1 MQIIVLGMHRSGT
14 SAVARLLNLMG
25 AYFGGENISTGVS
38 AENEKGFW
46 ERLDVRSL
54 NDSML
59 HNANCDWDRIAELD
73 LNAIP
78 EDFQNAYHRSARDIV
93 LNLDAHRPWFIKE
106 PRLCILLPLWRPA
119 LELPFCVHVFRHPV
133 EVAHSL
139 KVRNGIPIRV
149 GLALWEAYNAKAIA
163 SSSDLPRF
171 FLSYSELL
179 SSPEPVV
186 NQLRDAMSSSSGYEF
201 RTPSAAEL
209 AGALDGSLRHQRHEI
224 DGTGGSPTKSQLALY
239 ELLADAGANLSFVA
253 PPLSRSSLNTLRRFE
268 SSGEHLA
275 ARMRRS
281 NARQRANVDDTDPRL
296 ALKSM
301 ELDQALK
308 AVSEKSTALANAAN
322 TNAKLSEQLSKQN
335 TDLALKN
342 DAIMRLTADV
352 DNRRNVLAK
361 RDQRVQSLTVE
372 LETRAAAFAAQEKAV
387 AELTTQ
393 TTQYKSALDAR
404 DAEIK
409 ELGREVAALSAAS
422 EDREDSWKG
431 LSSELADVQAA
442 SVAKDET
449 LARLRAKLADVR
461 AASTAKDGSLAQL
474 QAELAGVQAAAAT
487 KDDALKGLQSELAD
501 VQTALASKDDALV
514 QLKVELADTRA
525 TSTAKD
531 GTLAQLQAELED
543 LRAAAA
549 TTNDALVRQQAELA
563 DARSAAAAKDDSL
576 TRLQAELAEA
586 KAAAI
591 ANGDTLARSQA
602 ELAETKAQLK
612 ARDDNLARMAT
623 EAADYQT
630 ELAAKAEAAEGLSAE
645 VREYETRTALNTE
658 AIERLT
664 ANAKQRQ
671 QEVSAMEHTVRRLTA
686 ESRHLRAELDAKNQ
700 SLAASSVTV
709 TRLRDE
715 LSQLRNRTER
725 AVKRMTDES
734 VKIADEN
741 RNLKRRGDLVAGNA
755 ARLQTE
761 IDALRD
767 RHRDLTMAVDAV
779 LRSRR
784 WRVGDFLLSLR
795 HRLLFRRVPPMA
807 TDTIKRISEI
817 EDGPP

>member
-25 AYFGGENISTGVS
+25 AYFGGENISTGAS

-46 ERLDVRSL
+46 ERLDVRAL

-73 LNAIP
+73 LSAIP

-139 KVRNGIPIRV
+139 KARNGIPIRV
-149 GLALWEAYNAKAIA
+149 GLALWEAYNTKAID
-163 SSSDLPRF
+163 SSADLPRF

-179 SSPEPVV
+179 SSPQPVV
-186 NQLRDAMSSSSGYEF
+186 DQLREAMSSSSGYEY
-201 RTPSAAEL
+201 RTPAATEL

-224 DGTGGSPTKSQLALY
+224 DGAGGSPTKSQLALY
-239 ELLADAGANLSFVA
+239 EFLADARANGAFVA

-281 NARQRANVDDTDPRL
+281 NARQRATVDNTDPRL

-301 ELDQALK
+301 ELDQALR
-308 AVSEKSTALANAAN
+308 AVSEKSTAVSNAAKANAN
-322 TNAKLSEQLSKQN
+322 LTETLSKQN

-342 DAIMRLTADV
+342 DAIKRLTADV

-361 RDQRVQSLTVE
+361 RDQRIQSLTVE
-372 LETRAAAFAAQEKAV
+372 LETRAAALAVQEKAA
-387 AELTTQ
+387 AELNSEI
-393 TTQYKSALDAR
+393 TQYKSALDLR

-409 ELGREVAALSAAS
+409 ELGREIAALSAAA
-422 EDREDSWKG
+422 EGKEDSLKG
-431 LSSELADVQAA
+431 LAVELADVQAA
-442 SVAKDET
+442 SVGKDDS
-449 LARLRAKLADVR
+449 LAQLQAQLADVR
-461 AASTAKDGSLAQL
+461 SASTAKDGSLAQL
-474 QAELAGVQAAAAT
+474 QAELAGVQTAVAT
-487 KDDALKGLQSELAD
+487 KDDALIRLQAELAD
-501 VQTALASKDDALV
+501 VQAALATKDDALV
-514 QLKVELADTRA
+514 QLKVELADARA

-531 GTLAQLQAELED
+531 GSLAQLQAELAD

-549 TTNDALVRQQAELA
+549 TTNDSLVRQQAELA
-563 DARSAAAAKDDSL
+563 DAQSAAASKDDSL
-576 TRLQAELAEA
+576 ARLQAELAE
-586 KAAAI
+586 
-591 ANGDTLARSQA
+591 TR
-602 ELAETKAQLK
+602 AQLTVK
-612 ARDDNLARMAT
+612 NDSLARMAT
-623 EAADYQT
+623 ESAGFQT
-630 ELAAKAEAAEGLSAE
+630 ESAAKAEAAERLSAQVKE
-645 VREYETRTALNTE
+645 HETRAAINTE

-671 QEVSAMEHTVRRLTA
+671 QEITSMEHTVRRLTA
-686 ESRHLRAELDAKNQ
+686 ESRHLRSELDAKNQ
-700 SLAASSVTV
+700 SLAASTV
-709 TRLRDE
+709 TAARLRDE
-715 LSQLRNRTER
+715 LSQMRNRTER
-725 AVKRMTDES
+725 AVKRITDES

-741 RNLKRRGDLVAGNA
+741 RNLKRRGDLAAGNA
-755 ARLQTE
+755 TRLQAE
-761 IDALRD
+761 VDALRG
-767 RHRDLTMAVDAV
+767 RHRDLTEAVYAV

-795 HRLLFRRVPPMA
+795 YRLLFRRVPPMA

-817 EDGPP
+817 ENGP

>member
-25 AYFGGENISTGVS
+25 AYFGGENISTGAS

-46 ERLDVRSL
+46 ERLDVRAL

-78 EDFQNAYHRSARDIV
+78 EDFQNAYCRSARDIV

-139 KVRNGIPIRV
+139 KARNGIPIRV
-149 GLALWEAYNAKAIA
+149 GLALWEAYNAKAIV
-163 SSSDLPRF
+163 SSADVPRF
-171 FLSYSELL
+171 FVSYSELL
-179 SSPEPVV
+179 SSPAPVV
-186 NQLRDAMSSSSGYEF
+186 SQLRDAMSSSSGYEF
-201 RTPSAAEL
+201 RTPSPTEL
-209 AGALDGSLRHQRHEI
+209 AGALDGNLRHQRHEI
-224 DGTGGSPTKSQLALY
+224 DGAGGTLTKSQLALY
-239 ELLADAGANLSFVA
+239 ELLADARDNGAFVA
-253 PPLSRSSLNTLRRFE
+253 PPLSRSSLTTLRRFE

-308 AVSEKSTALANAAN
+308 AVSEKSTAVSNAAK
-322 TNAKLSEQLSKQN
+322 TNAKLTEALSKQN

-342 DAIMRLTADV
+342 DAIKRLTTDV

-361 RDQRVQSLTVE
+361 REQTIQSLTVE
-372 LETRAAAFAAQEKAV
+372 LETRAAASAAQEKAV

-393 TTQYKSALDAR
+393 IAQYKSALDAR

-422 EDREDSWKG
+422 EGKEDSLKG
-431 LSSELADVQAA
+431 LSAELADVQAA
-442 SVAKDET
+442 SVAKDDS
-449 LARLRAKLADVR
+449 LARLQAELADVR
-461 AASTAKDGSLAQL
+461 AASTAKDGSFAQL
-474 QAELAGVQAAAAT
+474 QAELTGVQAALAT
-487 KDDALKGLQSELAD
+487 
-501 VQTALASKDDALV
+501 KDDALV
-514 QLKVELADTRA
+514 QLKVELADARA

-531 GTLAQLQAELED
+531 GSLAQLQVELAD

-549 TTNDALVRQQAELA
+549 TTNDSLARQQAELA
-563 DARSAAAAKDDSL
+563 DAQSAAAAKDDSL
-576 TRLQAELAEA
+576 ARLQAELAQA

-591 ANGDTLARSQA
+591 ANGNSQARVTA

-612 ARDDNLARMAT
+612 AKDDRLARMAT

-630 ELAAKAEAAEGLSAE
+630 ELAAEAEAAEKLLAE
-645 VREYETRTALNTE
+645 VREYETRTVVNNE

-664 ANAKQRQ
+664 ADAKQRQ
-671 QEVSAMEHTVRRLTA
+671 QEFSAMEHTVRRLTA
-686 ESRHLRAELDAKNQ
+686 ECRHLRSELDAKGQ
-700 SLAASSVTV
+700 SLAAGSVTV

-725 AVKRMTDES
+725 AVKRMTEDS
-734 VKIADEN
+734 VKIVDEN
-741 RNLKRRGDLVAGNA
+741 RELKRRGDLEAGNA
-755 ARLQTE
+755 AQLQAE
-761 IDALRD
+761 VDALRA
-767 RHRDLTMAVDAV
+767 RHRDLTKAIDAV
-779 LRSRR
+779 LLSRR
-784 WRVGDFLLSLR
+784 WRVGNFLLSLR
-795 HRLLFRRVPPMA
+795 YRLLFRRVPPMA
-807 TDTIKRISEI
+807 TDTIKRISI
-817 EDGPP
+817 EDGP

>member
-25 AYFGGENISTGVS
+25 AYFGGENISTGAS

-46 ERLDVRSL
+46 ERLDVRAL

-78 EDFQNAYHRSARDIV
+78 EDFRNAYHRSARDIV

-106 PRLCILLPLWRPA
+106 PRLCILLPVWRPA

-139 KVRNGIPIRV
+139 KARNGIPIRA
-149 GLALWEAYNAKAIA
+149 GLALWEAYNANAIE
-163 SSSDLPRF
+163 SSADLPRF

-179 SSPEPVV
+179 SSPQPVV

-201 RTPSAAEL
+201 RTPSITEL
-209 AGALDGSLRHQRHEI
+209 AGALDGSLRHQRHED
-224 DGTGGSPTKSQLALY
+224 DGGNGSPSKSQLALY
-239 ELLADAGANLSFVA
+239 EVLADARDNGAFVA

-281 NARQRANVDDTDPRL
+281 NARQRANVDDPRL

-308 AVSEKSTALANAAN
+308 AVSEKSTAVTNAAK
-322 TNAKLSEQLSKQN
+322 TNAKLTEALSKQN

-342 DAIMRLTADV
+342 DAIKRLTADV

-361 RDQRVQSLTVE
+361 RDQTIQSLTVE
-372 LETRAAAFAAQEKAV
+372 LETRAAALAAQEKAV
-387 AELTTQ
+387 AGLNTQ
-393 TTQYKSALDAR
+393 ITQYKSALDAR

-422 EDREDSWKG
+422 EGKEDSLKG
-431 LSSELADVQAA
+431 LSAELADVQAA
-442 SVAKDET
+442 SVAKDDS
-449 LARLRAKLADVR
+449 LARLQAELADVR
-461 AASTAKDGSLAQL
+461 AASTAKDGSFAQL
-474 QAELAGVQAAAAT
+474 QAELTGVQAAVAT

-501 VQTALASKDDALV
+501 VQAALATKDDAWV
-514 QLKVELADTRA
+514 QLKVELADARA
-525 TSTAKD
+525 ASTAKD
-531 GTLAQLQAELED
+531 GALAQLQAELAD

-549 TTNDALVRQQAELA
+549 TTNDSLVQQQAELA
-563 DARSAAAAKDDSL
+563 DARSAVAAKDDSL
-576 TRLQAELAEA
+576 ARLQAELAEA

-591 ANGDTLARSQA
+591 ANGDSLARSEA
-602 ELAETKAQLK
+602 ELAEMKAQLTAK
-612 ARDDNLARMAT
+612 DDRLARMAT

-630 ELAAKAEAAEGLSAE
+630 ELTAKAEAAEILSAE
-645 VREYETRTALNTE
+645 VQEYETRAAINNE
-658 AIERLT
+658 AIKRLT
-664 ANAKQRQ
+664 ADAEQRQ
-671 QEVSAMEHTVRRLTA
+671 QETSAMEHTVRRLTA
-686 ESRHLRAELDAKNQ
+686 ESRHLRSELDARNQ
-700 SLAASSVTV
+700 LLAAGSVTA

-725 AVKRMTDES
+725 AVKRITDES

-741 RNLKRRGDLVAGNA
+741 RKLKRRGDLEAGNA
-755 ARLQTE
+755 ARLQAE
-761 IDALRD
+761 VDALRD
-767 RHRDLTMAVDAV
+767 RHRDLTTAVDAV

-784 WRVGDFLLSLR
+784 WRVGNFLLSLR
-795 HRLLFRRVPPMA
+795 YRLLFRRVPPMA

-817 EDGPP
+817 EDRP